1 MSYNL
6 DSLFRS
12 FRCYETSQLYRSRF
26 SGSKTTILRRGD
38 LNLKTLLRKKPL
50 TTEAPRQ
57 LNRTL
62 SALDL
67 TFLGIGAVIGTG
79 IFVLTGI
86 VAAKH
91 AGPAIMLSF
100 LIAAFTCACVAF
112 CYAEFSSS
120 IPISGSV
127 YTYAYMTVGEIVA
140 FIVGWCL
147 MLEYLLAVAAV
158 AVGWSGYLQSL
169 LLGFGIKLPAIIA
182 SAPGIGKGGL
192 IDLPAVLIIFFITL
206 LLSRGIRESA
216 RINNIMVLIKLAV
229 IIAFIVAGAKY
240 VKPENWTPFL
250 PFGYDGIIAGAATVF
265 FAFLGFDA
273 IATAAEET
281 KKPQRDLPIGI
292 IGSLL
297 ICTVLYIIVSF
308 VLTGMVP
315 YTQLDVS
322 DPVAY
327 ALRFVGEDTVAS
339 LLAVGAMTGM
349 TTVILVVMYGQV
361 RVSYAMSRDGLLP
374 KALSR
379 VNEKFKIP
387 LVNTWIMGIGAA
399 ALAGLLDLH
408 ILANL
413 VSIGTLTAF
422 TFVCFAVLILRKTH
436 PNLPRAFRVPFVP
449 ILPIIAICCCLY
461 LMFNLSKETWI
472 GFGIWLTIGL
482 CVYFFYSKRNSHLI
496 LSKPNDEKKEA

>member
-1 MSYNL
+1 MKS
-6 DSLFRS
+6 
-12 FRCYETSQLYRSRF
+12 
-26 SGSKTTILRRGD
+26 
-38 LNLKTLLRKKPL
+38 LLRKKAL
-50 TTEAPRQ
+50 STESPRQ
-57 LNRTL
+57 LDRTL
-62 SALDL
+62 TALDL

-91 AGPAIMLSF
+91 SGPGIMLSF

-112 CYAEFSSS
+112 CYAEFASS
-120 IPISGSV
+120 IPVSGSV
-127 YTYAYMTVGEIVA
+127 YTYAYMTVGEVVA

-169 LLGFGIKLPAIIA
+169 LQGFNIHLPAIIA
-182 SAPGIGKGGL
+182 SAPGTVKGGL
-192 IDLPAVLIIFFITL
+192 IDLPAVCIL
-206 LLSRGIRESA
+206 LLITGLLSFGIRESA

-229 IIAFIVAGAKY
+229 IIDFIVAGAKY
-240 VKPENWTPFL
+240 VKPENWTPFI
-250 PFGYDGIIAGAATVF
+250 PFGYDGIITGAATVF

-297 ICTVLYIIVSF
+297 ICTVLYMIVSF

-322 DPVAY
+322 DPVAF
-327 ALRFVGEDTVAS
+327 ALHFVGEDTIAG

-349 TTVILVVMYGQV
+349 TTVLLVVMYGQV

-379 VNEKFKIP
+379 VNKKVKIP
-387 LVNTWIMGIGAA
+387 LLNTWITGVFAA
-399 ALAGLLDLH
+399 LLAGLLDLH
-408 ILANL
+408 LLANL
-413 VSIGTLTAF
+413 VNIGTLTAF

-436 PNLPRAFRVPFVP
+436 PDLKRGFRTPLVPA
-449 ILPIIAICCCLY
+449 LPIVAILCCLY
-461 LMFNLSKETWI
+461 LMTNLSKTTWI
-472 GFGIWLTIGL
+472 SFSFWLIVGL
-482 CVYFFYSKRNSHLI
+482 CVYFFYSRKHSHLATE
-496 LSKPNDEKKEA
+496 KTGDETKKS

>member
-1 MSYNL
+1 M
-6 DSLFRS
+6 
-12 FRCYETSQLYRSRF
+12 EM
-26 SGSKTTILRRGD
+26 KTKGGEF
-38 LNLKTLLRKKPL
+38 KVKSLLRKKAL
-50 TTEAPRQ
+50 STESPRQ
-57 LNRTL
+57 LDRTL
-62 SALDL
+62 TALDL

-91 AGPAIMLSF
+91 SGPGIMLSF

-112 CYAEFSSS
+112 CYAEFASS
-120 IPISGSV
+120 IPVSGSV
-127 YTYAYMTVGEIVA
+127 YTYAYMTVGEVVA

-169 LLGFGIKLPAIIA
+169 LQGFNIHLPAIIA
-182 SAPGIGKGGL
+182 SAPGTGKGGL
-192 IDLPAVLIIFFITL
+192 IDLPAVCIL
-206 LLSRGIRESA
+206 LLITGLLSFGIRESA

-240 VKPENWTPFL
+240 VKPENWTPFI
-250 PFGYDGIIAGAATVF
+250 PFGYDGIITGAATVF

-297 ICTVLYIIVSF
+297 ICTVLYMIVSF

-322 DPVAY
+322 DPVAF
-327 ALRFVGEDTVAS
+327 ALHFVGEDTIAG

-349 TTVILVVMYGQV
+349 TTVLLVVMYGQV

-379 VNEKFKIP
+379 VNKKVKIP
-387 LVNTWIMGIGAA
+387 LLNTWITGVFAA
-399 ALAGLLDLH
+399 LLAGLLDLH
-408 ILANL
+408 LLANL
-413 VSIGTLTAF
+413 VNIGTLTAF

-436 PNLPRAFRVPFVP
+436 PDLKRGFRTPLVPALPVVA
-449 ILPIIAICCCLY
+449 ILCCLY
-461 LMFNLSKETWI
+461 LMTNLSKTTWI
-472 GFGIWLTIGL
+472 SFSFWLIVGL
-482 CVYFFYSKRNSHLI
+482 CVYFFYSRKHSHLATE
-496 LSKPNDEKKEA
+496 KTGDETKKA

>member
-1 MSYNL
+1 MRSYGNVKTGG
-6 DSLFRS
+6 
-12 FRCYETSQLYRSRF
+12 E
-26 SGSKTTILRRGD
+26 SKV
-38 LNLKTLLRKKPL
+38 KSLLRKKAL
-50 TTEAPRQ
+50 STESPRQ
-57 LNRTL
+57 LDRTL
-62 SALDL
+62 TALDL

-91 AGPAIMLSF
+91 SGPGIMLSF

-112 CYAEFSSS
+112 CYAEFASS
-120 IPISGSV
+120 IPVSGSV
-127 YTYAYMTVGEIVA
+127 YTYAYMTIGEVVA

-169 LLGFGIKLPAIIA
+169 LQGFNIHLPAIIS
-182 SAPGIGKGGL
+182 SAPGTGKGGL
-192 IDLPAVLIIFFITL
+192 IDLPAVCIL
-206 LLSRGIRESA
+206 LLITGLLSFGIRESA

-240 VKPENWTPFL
+240 VKPENWTPFI
-250 PFGYDGIIAGAATVF
+250 PFGYDSIITGAATVF

-297 ICTVLYIIVSF
+297 ICTVLYMIVSF

-322 DPVAY
+322 DPVAF
-327 ALRFVGEDTVAS
+327 ALHFVGEDTIAG

-349 TTVILVVMYGQV
+349 TTVLLVVMYGQV

-379 VNEKFKIP
+379 VNKKVKIP
-387 LVNTWIMGIGAA
+387 LLNTWITGVFAA
-399 ALAGLLDLH
+399 LLAGLLDLH
-408 ILANL
+408 LLANL
-413 VSIGTLTAF
+413 VNIGTLTAF

-436 PNLPRAFRVPFVP
+436 PDLKRGFRTPLVPALPVVA
-449 ILPIIAICCCLY
+449 IICCLY
-461 LMFNLSKETWI
+461 LMLNLSKTTWI
-472 GFGIWLTIGL
+472 SFAVWLIVGL
-482 CVYFFYSKRNSHLI
+482 CVYFFYSRKHSHLATE
-496 LSKPNDEKKEA
+496 KTNDEKKEA

>member
-1 MSYNL
+1 MGG
-6 DSLFRS
+6 
-12 FRCYETSQLYRSRF
+12 E
-26 SGSKTTILRRGD
+26 SKV
-38 LNLKTLLRKKPL
+38 KSLLRKKAL
-50 TTEAPRQ
+50 STESPRQ
-57 LNRTL
+57 LDRTL
-62 SALDL
+62 TALDL

-91 AGPAIMLSF
+91 SGPGIMLSF

-112 CYAEFSSS
+112 CYAEFASS
-120 IPISGSV
+120 IPVSGSV
-127 YTYAYMTVGEIVA
+127 YTYAYMTVGEVVA

-169 LLGFGIKLPAIIA
+169 LQGFNIHLPAIIA
-182 SAPGIGKGGL
+182 SAPGTGKGGL
-192 IDLPAVLIIFFITL
+192 IDLPAVCIL
-206 LLSRGIRESA
+206 LLITGLLSFGIRESA
-216 RINNIMVLIKLAV
+216 RINNVMVLIKLAV

-240 VKPENWTPFL
+240 VKPENWTPFI
-250 PFGYDGIIAGAATVF
+250 PFGYDGIITGAATVF

-297 ICTVLYIIVSF
+297 ICTVLYMIVSF

-322 DPVAY
+322 DPVAF
-327 ALRFVGEDTVAS
+327 ALHFVGEDTIAG

-349 TTVILVVMYGQV
+349 TTVLLVVMYGQV

-379 VNEKFKIP
+379 VNKKVKIP
-387 LVNTWIMGIGAA
+387 LLNTWITGVFAA
-399 ALAGLLDLH
+399 LLAGLLDLH
-408 ILANL
+408 LLANL
-413 VSIGTLTAF
+413 VNIGTLTAF

-436 PNLPRAFRVPFVP
+436 PDLKRGFRTPLVPALPVVA
-449 ILPIIAICCCLY
+449 ILCCLY
-461 LMFNLSKETWI
+461 LMTNLSKTTWI
-472 GFGIWLTIGL
+472 SFSFWLIVGL
-482 CVYFFYSKRNSHLI
+482 CVYFFYSRKHSHLANEKTI
-496 LSKPNDEKKEA
+496 DEKKEV

>member
-1 MSYNL
+1 MKS
-6 DSLFRS
+6 
-12 FRCYETSQLYRSRF
+12 
-26 SGSKTTILRRGD
+26 
-38 LNLKTLLRKKPL
+38 LLRKKAL
-50 TTEAPRQ
+50 STESPRQ
-57 LNRTL
+57 LDRTL
-62 SALDL
+62 TALDL

-91 AGPAIMLSF
+91 SGPGIMLSF

-112 CYAEFSSS
+112 CYAEFASS
-120 IPISGSV
+120 IPVSGSV
-127 YTYAYMTVGEIVA
+127 YTYAYMTVGEVVA

-169 LLGFGIKLPAIIA
+169 LQGFNIQLPAIIA
-182 SAPGIGKGGL
+182 SAPGTVKGGL
-192 IDLPAVLIIFFITL
+192 IDLPAVCIL
-206 LLSRGIRESA
+206 LLITGLLSFGIRESA

-240 VKPENWTPFL
+240 VKPENWTPFI
-250 PFGYDGIIAGAATVF
+250 PFGYDGIITGAATVF

-297 ICTVLYIIVSF
+297 ICTVLYMIVSF

-322 DPVAY
+322 DPVAF
-327 ALRFVGEDTVAS
+327 ALHFVGEDTIAG

-349 TTVILVVMYGQV
+349 TTVLLVVMYGQV

-379 VNEKFKIP
+379 VNKKVKIP
-387 LVNTWIMGIGAA
+387 LLNTWITGVFAA
-399 ALAGLLDLH
+399 LLAGLLDLH
-408 ILANL
+408 LLANL
-413 VSIGTLTAF
+413 VNIGTLTAF

-436 PNLPRAFRVPFVP
+436 PDLKRGFRTPLVPA
-449 ILPIIAICCCLY
+449 LPIVAILCCLY
-461 LMFNLSKETWI
+461 LMTNLSKTTWI
-472 GFGIWLTIGL
+472 SFSFWLIVGL
-482 CVYFFYSKRNSHLI
+482 CVYFFYSRKHSHLATE
-496 LSKPNDEKKEA
+496 KTGDETKKS

>member
-1 MSYNL
+1 MKS
-6 DSLFRS
+6 
-12 FRCYETSQLYRSRF
+12 
-26 SGSKTTILRRGD
+26 
-38 LNLKTLLRKKPL
+38 LLRKKAL
-50 TTEAPRQ
+50 STESPRQ
-57 LNRTL
+57 LDRTL
-62 SALDL
+62 TALDL

-91 AGPAIMLSF
+91 SGPGIMLSF

-112 CYAEFSSS
+112 CYAEFASS
-120 IPISGSV
+120 IPVSGSV
-127 YTYAYMTVGEIVA
+127 YTYAYMTVGEVVA

-169 LLGFGIKLPAIIA
+169 LQGFNIHLPAIIA
-182 SAPGIGKGGL
+182 SAPGTGKGGL
-192 IDLPAVLIIFFITL
+192 IDLPAVCIL
-206 LLSRGIRESA
+206 LLITGLLSFGIRESA

-240 VKPENWTPFL
+240 VKPENWTPFI
-250 PFGYDGIIAGAATVF
+250 PFGYDGIITGAATVF

-297 ICTVLYIIVSF
+297 ICTVLYMIVSF

-322 DPVAY
+322 DPVAF
-327 ALRFVGEDTVAS
+327 ALHFVGEDTIAG

-349 TTVILVVMYGQV
+349 TTVLLVVMYGQV

-379 VNEKFKIP
+379 VNKKVKIP
-387 LVNTWIMGIGAA
+387 LLNTWITGVFAA
-399 ALAGLLDLH
+399 LLAGLLDLH
-408 ILANL
+408 LLAN
-413 VSIGTLTAF
+413 VVNIGTLTAF

-436 PNLPRAFRVPFVP
+436 PDLKRGFRTPLVPALPVVA
-449 ILPIIAICCCLY
+449 ILCCLY
-461 LMFNLSKETWI
+461 LMTNLSKTTWI
-472 GFGIWLTIGL
+472 SFSFWLIVGL
-482 CVYFFYSKRNSHLI
+482 CVYFFYSRKHSHLANE
-496 LSKPNDEKKEA
+496 KTNDETKEA

>member
-1 MSYNL
+1 MEMKN
-6 DSLFRS
+6 
-12 FRCYETSQLYRSRF
+12 
-26 SGSKTTILRRGD
+26 GRRVQSEVII
-38 LNLKTLLRKKPL
+38 TKKAL
-50 TTEAPRQ
+50 STESPRQ
-57 LNRTL
+57 LDRTL
-62 SALDL
+62 TALDL

-91 AGPAIMLSF
+91 SGPGIMLSF

-112 CYAEFSSS
+112 CYAEFASS
-120 IPISGSV
+120 IPVSGSV
-127 YTYAYMTVGEIVA
+127 YTYAYMTVGEVVA

-169 LLGFGIKLPAIIA
+169 LQGFNIHLPAIIA
-182 SAPGIGKGGL
+182 SAPGTGKGGL
-192 IDLPAVLIIFFITL
+192 IDLPAVCIL
-206 LLSRGIRESA
+206 LLITGLLSFGIRESA

-240 VKPENWTPFL
+240 VKPENWTPFI
-250 PFGYDGIIAGAATVF
+250 PFGYDGIITGAATVF

-297 ICTVLYIIVSF
+297 ICTVLYMIVSF

-322 DPVAY
+322 DPVAF
-327 ALRFVGEDTVAS
+327 ALHFVGEDTIAG

-349 TTVILVVMYGQV
+349 TTVLLVVMYGQV

-379 VNEKFKIP
+379 VNKKVKIP
-387 LVNTWIMGIGAA
+387 LLNTWITGVFAA
-399 ALAGLLDLH
+399 LLAGLLDLH
-408 ILANL
+408 LLANL
-413 VSIGTLTAF
+413 VNIGTLTAF

-436 PNLPRAFRVPFVP
+436 PDLKRGFRTPLVPVLPVVA
-449 ILPIIAICCCLY
+449 ILCCLY
-461 LMFNLSKETWI
+461 LMTNLSKTTWI
-472 GFGIWLTIGL
+472 SFSFWLIVGL
-482 CVYFFYSKRNSHLI
+482 CVYFFYSRKHSHLANE
-496 LSKPNDEKKEA
+496 KTNDETKEA

>member
-1 MSYNL
+1 MKS
-6 DSLFRS
+6 
-12 FRCYETSQLYRSRF
+12 
-26 SGSKTTILRRGD
+26 
-38 LNLKTLLRKKPL
+38 LLRKKAL
-50 TTEAPRQ
+50 STESPRQ
-57 LNRTL
+57 LDRTL
-62 SALDL
+62 TALDL

-91 AGPAIMLSF
+91 SGPGIMLSF

-112 CYAEFSSS
+112 CYAEFASS
-120 IPISGSV
+120 IPVSGSV
-127 YTYAYMTVGEIVA
+127 YTYAYMTVGEVVA

-169 LLGFGIKLPAIIA
+169 LQGFNIHLPAIIA
-182 SAPGIGKGGL
+182 SAPGTGKGGL
-192 IDLPAVLIIFFITL
+192 IDLPAVCIL
-206 LLSRGIRESA
+206 LLITGLLSFGIRESA

-240 VKPENWTPFL
+240 VKPENWTPFI
-250 PFGYDGIIAGAATVF
+250 PFGYDGIITGAATVF

-297 ICTVLYIIVSF
+297 ICTVLYMIVSF

-322 DPVAY
+322 DPVAF
-327 ALRFVGEDTVAS
+327 ALHFVGEDTIAG

-349 TTVILVVMYGQV
+349 TTVLLVVMYGQV

-379 VNEKFKIP
+379 VNKKVKIP
-387 LVNTWIMGIGAA
+387 LLNTWITGVFAA
-399 ALAGLLDLH
+399 LLAGLLDLH
-408 ILANL
+408 LLANL
-413 VSIGTLTAF
+413 VNIGTLTAF

-436 PNLPRAFRVPFVP
+436 PDLKRGFRTPLVPALPVVA
-449 ILPIIAICCCLY
+449 ILCCLY
-461 LMFNLSKETWI
+461 LMTNLSKTTWI
-472 GFGIWLTIGL
+472 SFSFWLIVGL
-482 CVYFFYSKRNSHLI
+482 CVYFFYSRKHSHLATE
-496 LSKPNDEKKEA
+496 KTGDETKKA

>member
-1 MSYNL
+1 MGG
-6 DSLFRS
+6 
-12 FRCYETSQLYRSRF
+12 E
-26 SGSKTTILRRGD
+26 SKV
-38 LNLKTLLRKKPL
+38 KSLLRKKAL
-50 TTEAPRQ
+50 STESPRQ
-57 LNRTL
+57 LDRTL
-62 SALDL
+62 TALDL

-91 AGPAIMLSF
+91 SGPGIMLSF

-112 CYAEFSSS
+112 CYAEFASS
-120 IPISGSV
+120 IPVSGSV
-127 YTYAYMTVGEIVA
+127 YTYAYMTVGEVVA

-169 LLGFGIKLPAIIA
+169 LQGFNIHLPAIIA
-182 SAPGIGKGGL
+182 SAPGTGKGGL
-192 IDLPAVLIIFFITL
+192 IDLPAVCIL
-206 LLSRGIRESA
+206 LLITGLLSFGIRESA
-216 RINNIMVLIKLAV
+216 RINNVMVLIKLAV

-240 VKPENWTPFL
+240 VKPENWTPFI
-250 PFGYDGIIAGAATVF
+250 PFGYDGIITGAATVF

-297 ICTVLYIIVSF
+297 ICTVLYMIVSF

-322 DPVAY
+322 DPVAF
-327 ALRFVGEDTVAS
+327 ALHFVGEDTIAG

-349 TTVILVVMYGQV
+349 TTVLLVVMYGQV

-374 KALSR
+374 KSLSR
-379 VNEKFKIP
+379 VNKKVKIP
-387 LVNTWIMGIGAA
+387 LLNTWITGVFAA
-399 ALAGLLDLH
+399 LLAGLLDLH
-408 ILANL
+408 LLANL
-413 VSIGTLTAF
+413 VNIGTLTAF

-436 PNLPRAFRVPFVP
+436 PDLKRGFRTPLVPALPVVA
-449 ILPIIAICCCLY
+449 ILCCLY
-461 LMFNLSKETWI
+461 LMTNLSKTTWI
-472 GFGIWLTIGL
+472 SFSFWLIVGL
-482 CVYFFYSKRNSHLI
+482 CVYFFYSRKHSHLANEKTI
-496 LSKPNDEKKEA
+496 DEKKEV

>member
-1 MSYNL
+1 MKS
-6 DSLFRS
+6 
-12 FRCYETSQLYRSRF
+12 
-26 SGSKTTILRRGD
+26 
-38 LNLKTLLRKKPL
+38 LLRKKAL
-50 TTEAPRQ
+50 STESPRQ
-57 LNRTL
+57 LDRTL
-62 SALDL
+62 TALDL

-91 AGPAIMLSF
+91 SGPGIMLSF

-112 CYAEFSSS
+112 CYAEFASS
-120 IPISGSV
+120 IPVSGSV
-127 YTYAYMTVGEIVA
+127 YTYAYMTVGEVVA

-169 LLGFGIKLPAIIA
+169 LQGFNIHLPAIIA
-182 SAPGIGKGGL
+182 SAPGTGKGGL
-192 IDLPAVLIIFFITL
+192 IDLPAVCIL
-206 LLSRGIRESA
+206 LLITGLLSFGIRESA
-216 RINNIMVLIKLAV
+216 RINNVMVLIKLAV

-240 VKPENWTPFL
+240 VKPENWTPFI
-250 PFGYDGIIAGAATVF
+250 PFGYDGIITGAATVF

-297 ICTVLYIIVSF
+297 ICTVLYMIVSF

-322 DPVAY
+322 DPVAF
-327 ALRFVGEDTVAS
+327 ALHFVGEDTIAG

-349 TTVILVVMYGQV
+349 TTVLLVVMYGQV

-379 VNEKFKIP
+379 VNKKVKIP
-387 LVNTWIMGIGAA
+387 LLNTWITGVFAA
-399 ALAGLLDLH
+399 LLAGLLDLH
-408 ILANL
+408 LLANL
-413 VSIGTLTAF
+413 VNIGTLTAF

-436 PNLPRAFRVPFVP
+436 PDLKRGFRTPLVPALPVVA
-449 ILPIIAICCCLY
+449 ILCCLY
-461 LMFNLSKETWI
+461 LMTNLSKTTWI
-472 GFGIWLTIGL
+472 SFSFWLIVGL
-482 CVYFFYSKRNSHLI
+482 CVYFFYSRKHSHLANE
-496 LSKPNDEKKEA
+496 KTNDETKEA

>member
-1 MSYNL
+1 MKS
-6 DSLFRS
+6 
-12 FRCYETSQLYRSRF
+12 
-26 SGSKTTILRRGD
+26 
-38 LNLKTLLRKKPL
+38 LLRKKPL
-50 TTEAPRQ
+50 TTESPRQ
-57 LNRTL
+57 LQRTL
-62 SALDL
+62 TALDL

-91 AGPAIMLSF
+91 SGPGIMLSF

-112 CYAEFSSS
+112 CYAEFASS
-120 IPISGSV
+120 IPMSGSV
-127 YTYAYMTVGEIVA
+127 YTYAYMTVGEVVA

-169 LLGFGIKLPAIIA
+169 LSGFNIHLPSIIA
-182 SAPGIGKGGL
+182 SAPGMGKGGL
-192 IDLPAVLIIFFITL
+192 IDLPAVCIL
-206 LLSRGIRESA
+206 LLITALLSFGVRESA

-250 PFGYDGIIAGAATVF
+250 PFGYDGIITGAATVF

-297 ICTVLYIIVSF
+297 ICTALYMIVSF

-322 DPVAY
+322 DPVAF
-327 ALRFVGEDTVAS
+327 ALHFVGEDTIAG

-349 TTVILVVMYGQV
+349 TTVLLVVMYGQV

-379 VNEKFKIP
+379 VNQRVKIP
-387 LVNTWIMGIGAA
+387 LLNTWITGIAA
-399 ALAGLLDLH
+399 ALLAGLLDLH
-408 ILANL
+408 LLANL
-413 VSIGTLTAF
+413 VNIGTLTAF
-422 TFVCFAVLILRKTH
+422 VFVCCAVLILRKTH
-436 PNLPRAFRVPFVP
+436 PNLKRGFRAPFVP

-461 LMFNLSKETWI
+461 LMINLSATTWKS
-472 GFGIWLTIGL
+472 FAVWLIIGL
-482 CVYFFYSKRNSHLI
+482 CVYFFYSRRNSHL
-496 LSKPNDEKKEA
+496 LSEKNNDEQKEA

>member
-1 MSYNL
+1 MKS
-6 DSLFRS
+6 
-12 FRCYETSQLYRSRF
+12 
-26 SGSKTTILRRGD
+26 
-38 LNLKTLLRKKPL
+38 LLRKKAL
-50 TTEAPRQ
+50 STESPRQ
-57 LNRTL
+57 LDRTL
-62 SALDL
+62 TALDL

-91 AGPAIMLSF
+91 SGPGIMLSF

-112 CYAEFSSS
+112 CYAEFASS
-120 IPISGSV
+120 IPVSGSV
-127 YTYAYMTVGEIVA
+127 YTYAYMTVGEVVA

-169 LLGFGIKLPAIIA
+169 LQGFNIHLPAIIA
-182 SAPGIGKGGL
+182 SAPGTGKGGL
-192 IDLPAVLIIFFITL
+192 IDLPAVCIL
-206 LLSRGIRESA
+206 LLITGLLSFGIRESA

-240 VKPENWTPFL
+240 VKPENWTPFI
-250 PFGYDGIIAGAATVF
+250 PFGYDGIITGAATVF

-281 KKPQRDLPIGI
+281 KKPQRDLPISI

-297 ICTVLYIIVSF
+297 ICTVLYMIVSF

-322 DPVAY
+322 DPVAF
-327 ALRFVGEDTVAS
+327 ALHFVGEDTIAG

-349 TTVILVVMYGQV
+349 TTVLLVVMYGQV

-379 VNEKFKIP
+379 VNKKVKIP
-387 LVNTWIMGIGAA
+387 LLNTWITGVFAA
-399 ALAGLLDLH
+399 LLAGLLDLH
-408 ILANL
+408 LLANL
-413 VSIGTLTAF
+413 VNIGTLTAF

-436 PNLPRAFRVPFVP
+436 PDLKRGFRTPLVPALPVVA
-449 ILPIIAICCCLY
+449 ILCCLY
-461 LMFNLSKETWI
+461 LMTNLSKTTWI
-472 GFGIWLTIGL
+472 SFSFWLIVGL
-482 CVYFFYSKRNSHLI
+482 CVYFFYSRKHSHLANE
-496 LSKPNDEKKEA
+496 KTNDETKEA

>member
-1 MSYNL
+1 MKS
-6 DSLFRS
+6 
-12 FRCYETSQLYRSRF
+12 
-26 SGSKTTILRRGD
+26 
-38 LNLKTLLRKKPL
+38 LLRKKAL
-50 TTEAPRQ
+50 STESPRQ
-57 LNRTL
+57 LDRTL
-62 SALDL
+62 TALDL

-91 AGPAIMLSF
+91 SGPGIMLSF

-112 CYAEFSSS
+112 CYAEFASS
-120 IPISGSV
+120 IPVSGSV
-127 YTYAYMTVGEIVA
+127 YTYAYMTVGEVVA

-169 LLGFGIKLPAIIA
+169 LQGFNIHLPAIIA
-182 SAPGIGKGGL
+182 SAPGTGKGGL
-192 IDLPAVLIIFFITL
+192 IDLPAVCIL
-206 LLSRGIRESA
+206 LLITGLLSFGIRESA

-240 VKPENWTPFL
+240 VKPENWTPFI
-250 PFGYDGIIAGAATVF
+250 PFGYDGIITGAATVF

-297 ICTVLYIIVSF
+297 ICTVLYMIVSF

-322 DPVAY
+322 DPVAF
-327 ALRFVGEDTVAS
+327 ALHFVGEDTIAG

-349 TTVILVVMYGQV
+349 TTVLLVVMYGQV

-379 VNEKFKIP
+379 VNKKVKIP
-387 LVNTWIMGIGAA
+387 LLNTWITGVFAA
-399 ALAGLLDLH
+399 LLAGLLDLH
-408 ILANL
+408 LLANL
-413 VSIGTLTAF
+413 VNIGTLTAF

-436 PNLPRAFRVPFVP
+436 PDLKRGFRTPLVPVLPVVA
-449 ILPIIAICCCLY
+449 ILCCLY
-461 LMFNLSKETWI
+461 LMTNLSKTTWI
-472 GFGIWLTIGL
+472 SFSFWLIVGL
-482 CVYFFYSKRNSHLI
+482 CVYFFYSRKHSHLANE
-496 LSKPNDEKKEA
+496 KTNDETKEA